1 MLLDR
6 YTIQKINEYADRL
19 IAEEQQKKKNKK
31 MFNKRRWKK
40 ARRSKVVKDLLYDYG
55 LWL

>member
-6 YTIQKINEYADRL
+6 YTSQKINEYADRL

-40 ARRSKVVKDLLYDYG
+40 ARRSKVEKDLLYDYG